1 MSSFNAPDEDR
12 RNFFWRTERA
22 RRRPSATTQ
31 SAMRGRSALV
41 ALLALLALLASP
53 GTSVAAAPS
62 GGVRTSAAR
71 RWLQKRGGAIDD
83 AIVIPFDDAAH
94 HALDDDVDARAAE
107 WKKNHTAPPP
117 SPLAPPAKN
126 PSDGPVGARVETC
139 KPRAVAKAKRC
150 HYVRHNPACS
160 KDENIVPYLTI
171 HYCHMRRLATLSTA
185 LQLSLAV
192 FFISVMA
199 IVAERFFVPS
209 LENVSRA
216 LRLPEDVAGAT
227 ARSVHWSPYDRVGV
241 VNADP

>member
-1 MSSFNAPDEDR
+1 
-12 RNFFWRTERA
+12 
-22 RRRPSATTQ
+22 
-31 SAMRGRSALV
+31 
-41 ALLALLALLASP
+41 
-53 GTSVAAAPS
+53 
-62 GGVRTSAAR
+62 
-71 RWLQKRGGAIDD
+71 
-83 AIVIPFDDAAH
+83 
-94 HALDDDVDARAAE
+94 
-107 WKKNHTAPPP
+107 
-117 SPLAPPAKN
+117 
-126 PSDGPVGARVETC
+126 VGARVETC

>member
-1 MSSFNAPDEDR
+1 
-12 RNFFWRTERA
+12 
-22 RRRPSATTQ
+22 
-31 SAMRGRSALV
+31 MRGRPALV

-160 KDENIVPYLTI
+160 KDENIGPPFAGRPDDFPSISFPLPYSPEDASECGAGMRT
-171 HYCHMRRLATLSTA
+171 YGSRRLVVT
-185 LQLSLAV
+185 
-192 FFISVMA
+192 
-199 IVAERFFVPS
+199 
-209 LENVSRA
+209 
-216 LRLPEDVAGAT
+216 
-227 ARSVHWSPYDRVGV
+227 RS
-241 VNADP
+241 A